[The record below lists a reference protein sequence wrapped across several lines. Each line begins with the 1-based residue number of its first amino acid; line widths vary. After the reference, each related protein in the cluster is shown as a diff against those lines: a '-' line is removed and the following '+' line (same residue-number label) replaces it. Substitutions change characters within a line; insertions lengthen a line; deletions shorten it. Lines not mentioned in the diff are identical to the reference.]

1 MQIKKQ
7 RSIIQEIRDE
17 YQAEL
22 KRLKRRK
29 FLLKARIIL
38 TVILPVFIILL
49 SVKVIKTF
57 IRIKVRSLFAQPQQP
72 QEEKKTPPRPAVPV
86 PAEMKPVE
94 KEIVKPVPVKPVPVE
109 TAAVEETGSV
119 ESVPIEPVG

>member
-57 IRIKVRSLFAQPQQP
+57 IRIKVRSLFAKPQQP
-72 QEEKKTPPRPAVPV
+72 QEEKTPPRPAVPV

-94 KEIVKPVPVKPVPVE
+94 KEIVKPVPVE

-119 ESVPIEPVG
+119 ESVPIEPVD

>member
-1 MQIKKQ
+1 MKIKKQ

-57 IRIKVRSLFAQPQQP
+57 IRIKVRSLFAKPQQP

-94 KEIVKPVPVKPVPVE
+94 KEIVKPVPVE
-109 TAAVEETGSV
+109 TAAVAETGSV

>member
-1 MQIKKQ
+1 MKIKKQ

-57 IRIKVRSLFAQPQQP
+57 IRIKVRSLFAKPQQP

-94 KEIVKPVPVKPVPVE
+94 KEIVKPVPAE
-109 TAAVEETGSV
+109 TAAVAETGSV

>member
-49 SVKVIKTF
+49 SVKL
-57 IRIKVRSLFAQPQQP
+57 SL
-72 QEEKKTPPRPAVPV
+72 
-86 PAEMKPVE
+86 
-94 KEIVKPVPVKPVPVE
+94 IH
-109 TAAVEETGSV
+109 
-119 ESVPIEPVG
+119 I

>member
-1 MQIKKQ
+1 MKIKKQ

-57 IRIKVRSLFAQPQQP
+57 IRIKVRSLFAKPQQS
-72 QEEKKTPPRPAVPV
+72 QEEKKTPPRPTVPV

-94 KEIVKPVPVKPVPVE
+94 KEIIKPIPVE
-109 TAAVEETGSV
+109 TETVAETASV
-119 ESVPIEPVG
+119 ESVPIEPVD

>member
-57 IRIKVRSLFAQPQQP
+57 IRIKVRSLFAKPQQT
-72 QEEKKTPPRPAVPV
+72 QQ
-86 PAEMKPVE
+86 AEMKPVE
-94 KEIVKPVPVKPVPVE
+94 KEIVKPVPVE
-109 TAAVEETGSV
+109 TETVAETGSV

>member
-1 MQIKKQ
+1 MKIKKQ

-17 YQAEL
+17 YQTEL

-57 IRIKVRSLFAQPQQP
+57 IRIKVRSLFAKPQQS

-94 KEIVKPVPVKPVPVE
+94 KEIIKPIPVE
-109 TAAVEETGSV
+109 TETVAETASV
-119 ESVPIEPVG
+119 ESVPIEPVD